1 MKCGSLIIVSPTGQ
15 GYRFH
20 HTYCLEYPMK
30 TVLIT
35 GCSSG
40 YGLETARYFLAQ
52 GWNVIATMRTPQAT
66 LLPASERLRI
76 LALDVTQPHSIAAA
90 VEASGPVDVLVN
102 NAGIGLFGALEA
114 TPMATVREIFETN
127 TFGSMAVTQA
137 VIPQMRTRRSG
148 VVINVTSSATLAPMP
163 LVAAYTA
170 SKQAIEGFTGS
181 LALELAGFN
190 VGAKLVEPGYAPT
203 TRFSENAGERMAGMI
218 PADYTPVAQAIFA
231 ELGSGQYTTEQ
242 DVAEVVWRAAND
254 TSGQLRFA
262 AGADALT
269 LANQLRR

>member
-1 MKCGSLIIVSPTGQ
+1 
-15 GYRFH
+15 
-20 HTYCLEYPMK
+20 MK

-35 GCSSG
+35 GCSFG

-52 GWNVIATMRTPQAT
+52 GWNVIATMRTPQPT

-90 VEASGPVDVLVN
+90 IEASGPIDVLVN
-102 NAGIGLFGALEA
+102 NAGVGLFGALEA

-127 TFGSMAVTQA
+127 TFGSMAMTQA
-137 VIPQMRTRRSG
+137 VIPQMRARRSG

-181 LALELAGFN
+181 LALELAAFN
-190 VGAKLVEPGYAPT
+190 VGAKLVEPGSTTSSSKDVHGRLFLCLKSSKYAAS
-203 TRFSENAGERMAGMI
+203 RA
-218 PADYTPVAQAIFA
+218 
-231 ELGSGQYTTEQ
+231 SG
-242 DVAEVVWRAAND
+242 D
-254 TSGQLRFA
+254 F
-262 AGADALT
+262 
-269 LANQLRR
+269 